1 MTWLKNYKFKK
12 RYAYKKIYIYGSTLT
27 SSIDMMNFIALYVEK
42 IRKLKIVERTKTRI
56 VFKNEMTLNAVKCND
71 NVRGIRWD
79 ECFID
84 NLIPI
89 SDRESLIFPKA
100 TGISRKGEIM
110 PKYTERIHYF

>member
-42 IRKLKIVERTKTRI
+42 IRKLKIVKRTETRI

>member
-1 MTWLKNYKFKK
+1 
-12 RYAYKKIYIYGSTLT
+12 
-27 SSIDMMNFIALYVEK
+27 MNV
-42 IRKLKIVERTKTRI
+42 
-56 VFKNEMTLNAVKCND
+56 
-71 NVRGIRWD
+71 
-79 ECFID
+79 D

>member
-1 MTWLKNYKFKK
+1 
-12 RYAYKKIYIYGSTLT
+12 
-27 SSIDMMNFIALYVEK
+27 MMNFIALYVEK

-56 VFKNEMTLNAVKCND
+56 VFKNEITLNAVKCND